1 MVNDT
6 IVDEIH
12 EARAKLLARH
22 GGDFAAYFASLVQK
36 QNEHPERYVSFVQSS
51 TADAQPTDRP
61 TPN

>member
-1 MVNDT
+1 MPTDT

-12 EARAKLLARH
+12 EARAQLLTQH
-22 GGDFAAYFASLVQK
+22 GGDFTAYFASLLQK